1 MKKMFD
7 KLVSYKVPRNFLVL
21 FDLMALLLLFIY
33 EKENLDAFTMIS
45 AISMVFIIYI
55 SNFILIKISTGD
67 NYIFLIATMLI
78 SIGTVMIYRINPE
91 IGIRQ
96 VIWVSMGVFA
106 FFLSYI
112 MTKKI
117 KRLNKRMKLY
127 LGISLGLFIITLVF
141 GRNINGATNWIK
153 VGGFN
158 FQPSEVIKLLFIFF
172 LASYYSN
179 IEKYKKNYRNGYYV
193 ILVVYIFIGF
203 LFMQRDLGM
212 AALFYLIFL
221 GIQYVYEDNRKLI
234 LYNVLF
240 SLVGIV
246 LGYTL
251 FDHVRIRIATW
262 LDPWKYID
270 NKGYQITQSL
280 FAIASGGFFGTGIGL
295 GHPDFIPAVHTDF
308 IFSAICEE
316 MGVFTG
322 MAIIML
328 FLILVYRGFK
338 IAFSQD
344 DKFFQIVAF
353 GISIL
358 FGFQSFIIF
367 GGVMKL
373 IPLTGITL
381 PFVSYGGSSLL
392 SSFIALGVLQVASE
406 EIEQEEVEDEKRA

>member
-1 MKKMFD
+1 
-7 KLVSYKVPRNFLVL
+7 
-21 FDLMALLLLFIY
+21 
-33 EKENLDAFTMIS
+33 
-45 AISMVFIIYI
+45 
-55 SNFILIKISTGD
+55 
-67 NYIFLIATMLI
+67 
-78 SIGTVMIYRINPE
+78 
-91 IGIRQ
+91 
-96 VIWVSMGVFA
+96 
-106 FFLSYI
+106 
-112 MTKKI
+112 
-117 KRLNKRMKLY
+117 
-127 LGISLGLFIITLVF
+127 
-141 GRNINGATNWIK
+141 
-153 VGGFN
+153 
-158 FQPSEVIKLLFIFF
+158 
-172 LASYYSN
+172 
-179 IEKYKKNYRNGYYV
+179 
-193 ILVVYIFIGF
+193 
-203 LFMQRDLGM
+203 
-212 AALFYLIFL
+212 
-221 GIQYVYEDNRKLI
+221 
-234 LYNVLF
+234 
-240 SLVGIV
+240 VGIV